1 MHSVGELRT
10 GVCRASWEGGRTL
23 HDVLGDATARRCDVP
38 HSQLPSCECAKG
50 AEGGAKDDDELA
62 GSSSHLA
69 RVCSMDAVRKQ
80 DALTA
85 ST

>member
-1 MHSVGELRT
+1 MSSAMR
-10 GVCRASWEGGRTL
+10 
-23 HDVLGDATARRCDVP
+23 
-38 HSQLPSCECAKG
+38 LPSRECAKG

-62 GSSSHLA
+62 GSPSQLA